1 MDESALLAMLPT
13 AQRLALSYAPRAARL
28 PTLALFALDMRLA
41 GIVRATHESLLGQI
55 RLAWWRDRLG
65 EPSTSWPRG
74 EPVLQALV
82 GWGDD
87 AARLAMLVD
96 GWEALL
102 GDDSARVERL
112 STARSS
118 AFAVLAERL
127 GVGTR
132 QAQQAAFGW
141 SLIDC
146 AEKLADPEL
155 RIEAARLIGRTD
167 WPELRLPRALRPLQ
181 VLYGLARRVRSAEHS
196 QLLGSPGAGL
206 AAMRIGLFGR

>member
-1 MDESALLAMLPT
+1 MDETALLAMLPT
-13 AQRLALSYAPRAARL
+13 AQRLALSYTPRSARL
-28 PTLALFALDMRLA
+28 PTLAVMALDMRLA
-41 GIVRATHESLLGQI
+41 GIVRATHEPLLGQI

-65 EPSTSWPRG
+65 EAPTSWPHG
-74 EPVLQALV
+74 EPVLEALAE
-82 GWGDD
+82 WGDD
-87 AARLAMLVD
+87 AARLAVLVD

-102 GDDSARVERL
+102 GDDGARVERL

-132 QAQQAAFGW
+132 QAKQAAFGW

-155 RIEAARLIGRTD
+155 RVEAADLIAGTD
-167 WPELRLPRALRPLQ
+167 WPDLRLARALRPLQ
-181 VLYGLARRVRSAEHS
+181 VLYGLARRVRYAENA